1 MSDEFQENSSSDSE
15 NVATV
20 DSTEAAA
27 ESSSENTATEVSAAA
42 EGAEEVAVETATE
55 EATEDAKEA
64 EAPTEPERVIP
75 DNPNF
80 KWYIVHATS
89 GLEKR
94 AKDSLIDRAERMGK
108 LDYFGEILIP
118 TESVVEL
125 KKGQRKASQRRFL
138 PGYMLVQMELNDESW
153 HIVKDTP
160 RISGFIGDARKP
172 PPVPEAEVR
181 RITSHMEEG
190 ALKPVAKF
198 NFKDGDSVRVIDGPF
213 SNFNGTVEEVKPEKN
228 KLRVLVSIFGRA
240 TPVELDFIQVEKL

>member
-1 MSDEFQENSSSDSE
+1 MSDEFQDKSSSDSE

-20 DSTEAAA
+20 APTEAAA
-27 ESSSENTATEVSAAA
+27 EANTEDTTAETAEASSSTEPTS
-42 EGAEEVAVETATE
+42 GATE
-55 EATEDAKEA
+55 EPSADASA
-64 EAPTEPERVIP
+64 EPERVIP

-108 LDYFGEILIP
+108 LQYFGEILIP

-160 RISGFIGDARKP
+160 RISGFIGDARRP

-213 SNFNGTVEEVKPEKN
+213 SNFNGTVEEVKPEKS